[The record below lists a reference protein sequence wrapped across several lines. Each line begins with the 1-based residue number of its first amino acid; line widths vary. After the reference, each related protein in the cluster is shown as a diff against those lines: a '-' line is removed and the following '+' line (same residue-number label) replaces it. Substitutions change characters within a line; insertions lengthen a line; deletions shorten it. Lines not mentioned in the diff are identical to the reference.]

1 MRCSHKIKFMRAIS
15 TFHVANRWRLA
26 VPKKL
31 NPEGRKSNRER
42 APAIAEART
51 RLRRDFP
58 KIAELADRLSAGSLT
73 VSEAKLL
80 FHTAVDEA
88 PAHIGAEFTSRFDSL
103 PERRLEGIDTFTR
116 LCKERASL
124 AHLHSL
130 LNEELTR
137 VEEEIGIARELLFQS
152 VLETERVPAYV
163 KQFFEKCQDAGMTGA
178 QFRDLTKEDIRT
190 LIDLVQRRIRGE
202 K

>member
-1 MRCSHKIKFMRAIS
+1 M
-15 TFHVANRWRLA
+15 
-26 VPKKL
+26 PKKL

-42 APAIAEART
+42 APAIAEARA

-58 KIAELADRLSAGSLT
+58 KIAELADRLSAGGVT

-80 FHTAVDEA
+80 FHMGLDDA
-88 PAHIGAEFTSRFDSL
+88 PAHIGAEFASRFDSL

-124 AHLHSL
+124 THLHSL
-130 LNEELTR
+130 LNEELSR
-137 VEEEIGIARELLFQS
+137 VEKEIEISRERLFQS
-152 VLETERVPAYV
+152 VLEAERVPAYV
-163 KQFFEKCQDAGMTGA
+163 KHFFEKCQDAGMTGA

-190 LIDLVQRRIRGE
+190 LIDVVQQRISDE

>member
-1 MRCSHKIKFMRAIS
+1 M
-15 TFHVANRWRLA
+15 
-26 VPKKL
+26 PKKL

-42 APAIAEART
+42 APAIAEARA

-58 KIAELADRLSAGSLT
+58 KIAELVDRLSAGGLT
-73 VSEAKLL
+73 APEAQLL
-80 FHTAVDEA
+80 FHMALDDA
-88 PAHIGAEFTSRFDSL
+88 PAHMGAEFTSRFDSL

-124 AHLHSL
+124 THLRSL
-130 LNEELTR
+130 VDVELSR
-137 VEEEIGIARELLFQS
+137 VEEEVEISRERLFQT
-152 VLETERVPAYV
+152 VLDAERVPAYV

-178 QFRDLTKEDIRT
+178 QFRDLTKEDIRK
-190 LIDLVQRRIRGE
+190 LIDLVQRRIGGE